1 MKINLKDIL
10 GSLGGTI
17 SVEDDFEIEEIEIQS
32 RKIIFPHPPR
42 VKITLTNTQDDIL
55 VQGTITGEVELACTR
70 CLEFFK
76 WDFVREITETY
87 SKKELNLD
95 ENSVLDITQE
105 IYQHLVLSIPM
116 QSICQKDCKGLCPG
130 CGQNMNSGKCD
141 CKQEAIDPRWE
152 KLRQYLEN

>member
-17 SVEDDFEIEEIEIQS
+17 TVEDDFAIEEMEIQS
-32 RKIIFPHPPR
+32 RKIIFPHSPR

-70 CLEFFK
+70 CLEPFK
-76 WDFVREITETY
+76 WSFVRELTETY

-116 QSICQKDCKGLCPG
+116 QSICREGCQGLCPG
-130 CGQNMNSGKCD
+130 CGKNLNQGQCD